1 MGKTE
6 HTSQK
11 VWGKSVMPKDYSKM
25 TDSELVSLAQSGDD
39 FAMETVIG
47 KYKEFVKNKSRTY
60 FLIGADKD
68 DIIQEG
74 MLGLFKAIRDFKG
87 DKQASFRSF
96 AELCVTRQMITAV
109 KTATRQKHTPL
120 NNYVSL
126 NKPVYEDETEK
137 TLIDLL
143 SARYNSDPE
152 MILIDSE
159 NYGDTHEKIQSMLS
173 KFENEVLQ
181 KYING
186 QSYQEIARDME
197 KEPKSIDN
205 ALQRI
210 KKKVLKCL

>member
-1 MGKTE
+1 MG
-6 HTSQK
+6 
-11 VWGKSVMPKDYSKM
+11 KDYSKL
-25 TDSELVSLAQSGDD
+25 TDNELVNLAQSGDD

-47 KYKEFVKNKSRTY
+47 KYKDFVKNKSRAY
-60 FLIGADKD
+60 FLIGADRD

-74 MLGLFKAIRDFKG
+74 MLGLFKAVRDFKG

-159 NYGDTHEKIQSMLS
+159 NYGDTNEKIQNMLS
-173 KFENEVLQ
+173 AFENEVL
-181 KYING
+181 KMYING
-186 QSYQEIARDME
+186 QSYQEIARIME

-210 KKKVLKCL
+210 KKKVLKCLGEA

>member
-1 MGKTE
+1 
-6 HTSQK
+6 
-11 VWGKSVMPKDYSKM
+11 MPKDYSKM

-74 MLGLFKAIRDFKG
+74 MLGLFKAIRDFRG

-186 QSYQEIARDME
+186 QSYQEIARDMG